1 MKKIIFLLM
10 FSILTI
16 SSAFAQFVEIGDSG
30 STNVTNFA
38 PLNSLKVAYAQDYS
52 AVSNSVIA
60 TIENALDEMEAP
72 INLTA
77 TVSASNVTLD
87 WLAPGTILPDLITEG
102 FEVFPPADW
111 SIDSTNTVE
120 TWKRYARVLL
130 VNGYATPT
138 EGIYQAGL
146 MWDIGHQDE
155 WLITPQISNPLNITF
170 DYFGDRKSVV

>member
-87 WLAPGTILPDLITEG
+87 
-102 FEVFPPADW
+102 
-111 SIDSTNTVE
+111 
-120 TWKRYARVLL
+120 
-130 VNGYATPT
+130 
-138 EGIYQAGL
+138 
-146 MWDIGHQDE
+146 
-155 WLITPQISNPLNITF
+155 
-170 DYFGDRKSVV
+170 RKSVV